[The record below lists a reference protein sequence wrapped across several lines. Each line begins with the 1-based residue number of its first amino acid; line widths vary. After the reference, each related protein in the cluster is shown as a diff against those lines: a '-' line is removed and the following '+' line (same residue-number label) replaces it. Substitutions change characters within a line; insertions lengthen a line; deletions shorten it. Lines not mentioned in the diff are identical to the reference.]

1 MTIEACALYFPLDT
15 LPFKSVFPNGRSDG
29 GLFRKPTWFEYDTGE
44 GPVRLHLQHPDL
56 AGHLQGFRG
65 YVAQA
70 PGDDEARAEALQRIA
85 RTRAAIGVS
94 LPRPVSTDSPTFASL
109 MSLIE
114 RFDGFMFAFNSLL
127 LPDGR
132 FLVGPM
138 AVGDGDAASGPPPLR
153 EIDPDAFRHE
163 APADGSDP
171 ARLAQR
177 EHHYRLLAER
187 GFLCARW
194 LPLHRSED
202 HTDRL
207 RPADEI
213 AARLLALNALFLWAC
228 TSEEVATTER
238 LQAFIAN
245 NAVRDHLTADEVEV
259 LDLPREQARE
269 AHAGSIGWRLENMWA
284 LAWMFGFEPEPP
296 FFQGQL
302 PKDVIERML
311 FDFLPN
317 LDATTAGFLADHTL
331 RPVDDIARLEDLY
344 YCAHN
349 AVRSA
354 QTGGETLPPQFHPVR
369 DGGATHERRH
379 ALTWALSPG
388 VDWDDTDLST

>member
-15 LPFKSVFPNGRSDG
+15 LPLKTVFPNGRSEG
-29 GLFRKPTWFEYDTGE
+29 GLFRKPTWFEYDAGE
-44 GPVRLHLQHPDL
+44 GPVRLHLRHPDL

-70 PGDDEARAEALQRIA
+70 PESGEARAESLQRIA

-94 LPRPVSTDSPTFASL
+94 LPHPVSIDSRTFASL
-109 MSLIE
+109 MSLIA
-114 RFDGFMFAFNSLL
+114 RFDGFMFVFNSML

-138 AVGDGDAASGPPPLR
+138 AVDDGETPSEPPPLR
-153 EIDPDAFRHE
+153 EVDPEAFRHQR
-163 APADGSDP
+163 ATNGSDP

-177 EHHYRLLAER
+177 EHHYRQLAER

-202 HTDRL
+202 RADRL
-207 RPADEI
+207 RPVEQI
-213 AARLLALNALFLWAC
+213 AARLFALNVLFLWAC
-228 TSEEVATTER
+228 TSEEVATSER
-238 LQAFIAN
+238 LHAFIAR
-245 NAVRDHLTADEVEV
+245 NALRDHLAPDETDV
-259 LDLPREQARE
+259 LDLPRERAQAE
-269 AHAGSIGWRLENMWA
+269 HAGSIGWRLENMWA
-284 LAWMFGFEPEPP
+284 LSWMFGFEPEPP

-302 PKDVIERML
+302 PQEVIDRML
-311 FDFLPN
+311 FEFLPD
-317 LDATTAGFLADHTL
+317 LDASIAGFVADHAL

-354 QTGGETLPPQFHPVR
+354 QVGGDTLPPQFHPVR

>member
-1 MTIEACALYFPLDT
+1 MTIEACALYFPLDK
-15 LPFKSVFPNGRSDG
+15 LPLKTVFPKGRSDG
-29 GLFRKPTWFEYDTGE
+29 GLFRAPTWFEYDAGE
-44 GPVRLHLQHPDL
+44 GPIRLHLRHPDL
-56 AGHLQGFRG
+56 AGHLQGFRS

-70 PGDDEARAEALQRIA
+70 SGAGEARTEALQRIV
-85 RTRAAIGVS
+85 RTRAAVGVS
-94 LPRPVSTDSPTFASL
+94 LPHPVSTDSPTFASL

-114 RFDGFMFAFNSLL
+114 RFDGFMFAFNSIL

-138 AVGDGDAASGPPPLR
+138 TVDGDDASIEPPPLR
-153 EIDPDAFRHE
+153 EVDSEAFRHE
-163 APADGSDP
+163 APIDGADP
-171 ARLAQR
+171 ARVAQR

-202 HTDRL
+202 HADRL
-207 RPADEI
+207 RPAEEI
-213 AARLLALNALFLWAC
+213 AARLLSLNALFLWAC
-228 TSEEVATTER
+228 TSEDVATTER
-238 LQAFIAN
+238 LQAFIAR
-245 NAVRDHLTADEVEV
+245 NAVRGYLTADEAEV

-269 AHAGSIGWRLENMWA
+269 EHAGSIGWRLENMWA
-284 LAWMFGFEPEPP
+284 LSWMFGFEPEPP

-302 PKDVIERML
+302 PKDVIESML

-317 LDATTAGFLADHTL
+317 LDATAAGFVADHAL
-331 RPVDDIARLEDLY
+331 RPVDEIARLEDLY

-354 QTGGETLPPQFHPVR
+354 QGGGETLPPQFHPVR

-388 VDWDDTDLST
+388 VEWDETDLST